1 VGDLQGQDL
10 QGQGFTGTGYE
21 FRDLPGIY
29 RDRIRQGFT
38 RDFRDLQGF
47 TGTGYE
53 LPYFV
58 IRQKAPDLPG
68 ENCPALAA
76 THSAAADDSQM
87 RGHGDAGGDLDRKAR
102 SNH

>member
-1 VGDLQGQDL
+1 MTVRPSGIYR
-10 QGQGFTGTGYE
+10 FTG
-21 FRDLPGIY
+21 FIY
-29 RDRIRQGFT
+29 RDRFTGFT
-38 RDFRDLQGF
+38 GQQF

-53 LPYFV
+53 LRYFV

-87 RGHGDAGGDLDRKAR
+87 RGHGDEGGDLDRKAR